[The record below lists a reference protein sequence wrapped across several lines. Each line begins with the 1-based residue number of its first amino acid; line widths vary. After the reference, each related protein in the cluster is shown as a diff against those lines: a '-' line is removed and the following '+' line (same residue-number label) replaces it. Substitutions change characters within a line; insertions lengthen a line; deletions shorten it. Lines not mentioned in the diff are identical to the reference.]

1 MQARPM
7 SSGTRHHKTSAP
19 RNSVPSLSLHNRLE
33 IQSSPIHLAT
43 RSLSSRS
50 SSNTHSSLPSSV
62 RPSSAKTREACL
74 PPKDPKRPTSSVR
87 IVRYS
92 KKTKENVSI
101 HPAKLLN
108 SDTNRKASRVDVQS
122 QSNQVSKVAPVI
134 TSTQKGFNI
143 ADHLQ
148 DAGELD
154 RSSGSLSPD
163 VDQFLKDIGA
173 LVRPLPPDT
182 NQKPQ
187 TTHSEAPP
195 SPDDHP
201 PTQQEV
207 RKESAPD
214 TVDTTGAHVSGEGSK
229 GLSKKSH
236 RPKVAANFGAN
247 SEQAVHNKTKID
259 PERELPNHLPSKAN
273 LPNATQPQQTYSTS
287 PPESNTVEVRP
298 PTQVIVREP
307 DRNVAAAKIQSWYR
321 RVRSAH
327 RANIQ
332 GVLQEKRDEL
342 NRSKAKELVEAESK
356 EMEKR
361 RRRAAKMQ
369 AARRAA
375 IEELNKK
382 REEKRLRAEKIAQE
396 EIVSV
401 ELFVQKVGIY
411 KHVEV

>member
-19 RNSVPSLSLHNRLE
+19 SNSVPPLSLHNRLE

-50 SSNTHSSLPSSV
+50 SSNTRSSLPFSV
-62 RPSSAKTREACL
+62 RPSSAKTQEVSL
-74 PPKDPKRPTSSVR
+74 PPKDTKRPSSSVR
-87 IVRYS
+87 IVRHS
-92 KKTKENVSI
+92 KKTKQNVSV

-108 SDTNRKASRVDVQS
+108 SESNRKANHVDVQS
-122 QSNQVSKVAPVI
+122 QSNQVPKAAPVI

-143 ADHLQ
+143 ADHLR

-163 VDQFLKDIGA
+163 VDQFLKNIGA
-173 LVRPLPPDT
+173 LVRPLTPDT
-182 NQKPQ
+182 DQEPQ
-187 TTHSEAPP
+187 TTHSETPP
-195 SPDDHP
+195 GPNKHP

-214 TVDTTGAHVSGEGSK
+214 SVGTTGAHISGKDSK
-229 GLSKKSH
+229 GHSKKSH
-236 RPKVAANFGAN
+236 RPKVAANFGAS
-247 SEQAVHNKTKID
+247 SEQAVHNKTRAD
-259 PERELPNHLPSKAN
+259 PEGDLPNHSPTEAS
-273 LPNATQPQQTYSTS
+273 LPNAVQPQETQSTS
-287 PPESNTVEVRP
+287 PPESKTVEVRP
-298 PTQVIVREP
+298 PTQVSVQES
-307 DRNVAAAKIQSWYR
+307 DQNVAAAKIQSWYR

-327 RANIQ
+327 HGNVRS
-332 GVLQEKRDEL
+332 VLQEKRDEL
-342 NRSKAKELVEAESK
+342 NRSKAQELVEAESK

-361 RRRAAKMQ
+361 QRRAAKMQ

-396 EIVSV
+396 EIVSGTNF
-401 ELFVQKVGIY
+401 E
-411 KHVEV
+411 